1 MRRRTKRAALFL
13 SLALL
18 AGAWLVTGYMLELG
32 RKAEAEPVIAGSAG
46 LDLSIGT
53 QKDMTALSWAWN
65 GQTVNLVRDERGKWV
80 NADDA
85 ACPIDSEAAGMLARA
100 AAAVTASMAIEGE
113 AELAQYGLDEP
124 ALVVMAAAGDRIVS
138 YEIGNP
144 TILGEY
150 YMRVDRDDTVYLENG
165 GLAAAFRTELAS
177 LLETESMPRDVT
189 ATALSVTTDAQ
200 SYELRLGSDG
210 MWRRTD
216 GEEAVELEDGL
227 VRSLCELFLATDLTD
242 CVGWDAAG
250 YGFSDP
256 QGVVTLAYT
265 DADGDDGAL
274 TLEYG
279 DYDGRDV
286 FVRFADSGLVYRTS
300 AAVLDALMYPD
311 WDAMTPLTVL
321 GADPH
326 GAAKLVFG
334 LGGAQYEVLRL
345 REGEEDEAVYSL
357 DGWVLDTKRM
367 DAWLTALAGLT
378 AEGTAA
384 AQEGRAELFS
394 LTLYPETE
402 DDEEPAPLAIS
413 LWQYDS
419 AHALCVTEGRSL
431 LVPKEDGLSL
441 AEELRELITE

>member
-32 RKAEAEPVIAGSAG
+32 RKAEAEPALAESAG
-46 LDLSIGT
+46 FDLSIGT

-65 GQTVNLVRDERGKWV
+65 GQTVNLVRDERGAWV

-85 ACPIDSEAAGMLARA
+85 ACPVDSEAAGMLARA
-100 AAAVTASMAIEGE
+100 AAAVTASMAIEGGS
-113 AELAQYGLDEP
+113 ELAQYGLDEP

-150 YMRVDRDDTVYLENG
+150 YMRVDRGDTVYLENG
-165 GLAAAFRTELAS
+165 GLAAAFRTDLAS
-177 LLETESMPRDVT
+177 LLETETMPRDVT

-200 SYELRLGSDG
+200 SYELRVGSDG
-210 MWRRTD
+210 VWRRTD
-216 GEEAVELEDGL
+216 GEEAVELEDGP
-227 VRSLCELFLATDLTD
+227 VRSLCELLLATDLTD
-242 CVGWDAAG
+242 CVGWDASG

-256 QGVVTLAYT
+256 QGVVTLDYT
-265 DADGDDGAL
+265 DADGYDGAL

-286 FVRFADSGLVYRTS
+286 FVRFAGSGLVYRTS

-321 GADPH
+321 SVDPH
-326 GAAKLVFG
+326 SAAKLVFG
-334 LGGAQYEVLRL
+334 LDGAQYEVLRL
-345 REGEEDEAVYSL
+345 QEEEDEAVYSL

-367 DAWLTALAGLT
+367 DAWLAALAGLT
-378 AEGTAA
+378 AEGAA
-384 AQEGRAELFS
+384 AADEGRAELFS
-394 LTLYPETE
+394 LTIYPQTK
-402 DDEEPAPLAIS
+402 DDEEPKPLTIA

-419 AHALCVTEGRSL
+419 ARALCATEGRSL
-431 LVPKEDGLSL
+431 LVPKEDVLSL
-441 AEELRELITE
+441 TEELRELITE